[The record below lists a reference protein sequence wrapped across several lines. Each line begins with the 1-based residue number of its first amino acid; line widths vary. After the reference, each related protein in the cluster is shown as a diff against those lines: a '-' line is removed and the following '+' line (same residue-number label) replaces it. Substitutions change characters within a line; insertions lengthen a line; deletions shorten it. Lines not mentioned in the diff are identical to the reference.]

1 MKKPNSLALFLSA
14 IAVLSSILACS
25 TGYNKHAD
33 QYFEEGLLFYERM
46 EYDRS
51 IESFDKTLELAPY
64 GKDNHIVYYNRGMAH
79 LKNRHYD
86 EAIYDFTKSIEMT
99 PAHKQKLQY
108 DSLINRGEAYHKSNQ
123 LELALKDYNRAI
135 ELQPKEKNIKYIYNN
150 RAWVHYARGNYD
162 DANADFSEAIKID
175 SEFDSAFYGRAT
187 VWQKKMDYERAL
199 IDAKEAVRLQPA
211 EKKYDDL
218 LYEIRSAMSQ

>member
-1 MKKPNSLALFLSA
+1 MKKLSRFAPLLSVIA
-14 IAVLSSILACS
+14 IMTSILACS

-79 LKNRHYD
+79 LKNRQYD
-86 EAIYDFTKSIEMT
+86 KAIYDFTKSLEMT
-99 PAHKQKLQY
+99 PANKKKLQY
-108 DSLINRGEAYHKSNQ
+108 DSLINRGGAHQKSNN
-123 LELALKDYNRAI
+123 LELALKDYTHAI

-150 RAWVHYARGNYD
+150 RAWVHYARGNN
-162 DANADFSEAIKID
+162 DAAIADFSEAIKID
-175 SEFDSAFYGRAT
+175 DEFDIAYYGRAT

-199 IDAKEAVRLQPA
+199 IDAKEAVRLRPA

-218 LYEIRSAMSQ
+218 LYEIRSAMNQ

>member
-1 MKKPNSLALFLSA
+1 MKKPNRFVPLLSVIA
-14 IAVLSSILACS
+14 ILTSILACS

-51 IESFDKTLELAPY
+51 IESFDRTLELAPY

-79 LKNRHYD
+79 LKNRQYD
-86 EAIYDFTKSIEMT
+86 KAIYDFTKSIEMT
-99 PAHKQKLQY
+99 PANQKKLQY
-108 DSLINRGEAYHKSNQ
+108 DSLINRGAAYQKSDN
-123 LELALKDYNRAI
+123 LESALKDYTEAI
-135 ELQPKEKNIKYIYNN
+135 ELQPREKNIKYIYNN
-150 RAWVHYARGNYD
+150 RAWVRYARGNYD
-162 DANADFSEAIKID
+162 DAIADFSEAIRLD
-175 SEFDSAFYGRAT
+175 SEFDSAYYGRAT

-199 IDAKEAVRLQPA
+199 IDAKEAARIRPA

-218 LYEIRSAMSQ
+218 LYEIRSALNQ

>member
-1 MKKPNSLALFLSA
+1 MKKPIRLAPFLSVIAMLTA
-14 IAVLSSILACS
+14 IVACS

-79 LKNRHYD
+79 LKNRQYD
-86 EAIYDFTKSIEMT
+86 QAIYDFTKSIEMT
-99 PAHKQKLQY
+99 PANNNKLQY
-108 DSLINRGEAYHKSNQ
+108 DSLINRGAAYQKNDN
-123 LELALKDYNRAI
+123 LELALADYTHAI
-135 ELQPKEKNIKYIYNN
+135 ELQPGEKNIKYIYNN

-162 DANADFSEAIKID
+162 DAIADFSAAIKID
-175 SEFDSAFYGRAT
+175 AEFDNAFYGRAT

-199 IDAKEAVRLQPA
+199 IDAKEAVRIRPA
-211 EKKYDDL
+211 EKNMTTCYM
-218 LYEIRSAMSQ
+218 RSGQR